1 MEWAINLFYLFKANV
16 PFVKKP
22 VERFRTANHVTSF
35 YAISVL
41 ALNNL
46 ETHNMKSTTSLKRS
60 DFCFFMR
67 NIRDMMSMTN
77 YKNICRFFIVVLT

>member
-1 MEWAINLFYLFKANV
+1 MELSINLFYLFKANV
-16 PFVKKP
+16 PFLKKP
-22 VERFRTANHVTSF
+22 VERFRTANHLTSF

-67 NIRDMMSMTN
+67 NIRDMMQ
-77 YKNICRFFIVVLT
+77 

>member
-1 MEWAINLFYLFKANV
+1 MFPLLRNQSSDSV
-16 PFVKKP
+16 
-22 VERFRTANHVTSF
+22 TASHLTSF

-60 DFCFFMR
+60 DFCFFYEK
-67 NIRDMMSMTN
+67 
-77 YKNICRFFIVVLT
+77 YKRYDVND